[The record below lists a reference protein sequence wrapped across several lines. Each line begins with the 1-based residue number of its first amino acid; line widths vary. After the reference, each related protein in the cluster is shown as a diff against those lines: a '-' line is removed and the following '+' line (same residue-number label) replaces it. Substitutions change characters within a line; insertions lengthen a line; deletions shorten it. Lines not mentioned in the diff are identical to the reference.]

1 MPETFRDNVEI
12 KNNGSVALKNVDNVI
27 CLEMIGN
34 IHNKYEFGRKLFC
47 NGLIALTPEKANHN
61 SESDPDSL
69 NQPIIVS
76 PPESQILPDSAS
88 LGLSIP
94 ATESSVSSSSRLSLP
109 GLSSNDFSSESELVR
124 RYSLSLQDRPPAC
137 SLAADILS
145 TRQSLLSEIKDLNE
159 QLSEFGSC
167 VSDFSGDEV
176 DDDDKRNTA
185 KRKASRT
192 PIKSDKNLKKAAL
205 ATDWYD
211 RVEEESRN

>member
-1 MPETFRDNVEI
+1 M
-12 KNNGSVALKNVDNVI
+12 
-27 CLEMIGN
+27 
-34 IHNKYEFGRKLFC
+34 
-47 NGLIALTPEKANHN
+47 
-61 SESDPDSL
+61 
-69 NQPIIVS
+69 
-76 PPESQILPDSAS
+76 
-88 LGLSIP
+88 
-94 ATESSVSSSSRLSLP
+94 
-109 GLSSNDFSSESELVR
+109 
-124 RYSLSLQDRPPAC
+124 SLQDRPPAC